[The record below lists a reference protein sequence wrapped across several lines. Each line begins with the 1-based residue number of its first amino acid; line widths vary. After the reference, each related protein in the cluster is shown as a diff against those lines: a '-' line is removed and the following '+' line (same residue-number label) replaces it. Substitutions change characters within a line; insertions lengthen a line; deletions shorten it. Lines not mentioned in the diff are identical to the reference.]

1 MVWNEV
7 EDHPQTSS
15 MRRRNKIA
23 QISLTAEIW
32 SNLKVIGDGVP
43 EILGRSSGDRREP
56 ERRNAQCAKLIQPG
70 DDIDQTAWPE
80 PKRID
85 AIDDRCIDPGRVLPF
100 EINCFRPSIPHPERR
115 RAFVDPAYRIDH
127 TYRGV
132 IFPVDRWS
140 SELNAFSLCG
150 ETDERTGTTLAGSP
164 LVSNDRRSAGRG
176 NFAHARVQHSTAGCH
191 GGICPRF
198 RRVLDPNSPL

>member
-15 MRRRNKIA
+15 MRSVDKIA
-23 QISLTAEIW
+23 QISLTADFW
-32 SNLKVIGDGVP
+32 TNLKVIGDGVP
-43 EILGRSSGDRREP
+43 EILGRSSSDRRKP
-56 ERRNAQCAKLIQPG
+56 ERRNAQPTKLVQPG

-85 AIDDRCIDPGRVLPF
+85 AIDDRCIDPARVLPF
-100 EINCFRPSIPHPERR
+100 KIDCFCPSNPHPKRR
-115 RAFVDPAYRIDH
+115 RAFVEPSYRIDH

-132 IFPVDRWS
+132 IFAIDRWS

-150 ETDERTGTTLAGSP
+150 ETDERTGTTRAGSP
-164 LVSNDRRSAGRG
+164 L
-176 NFAHARVQHSTAGCH
+176 
-191 GGICPRF
+191 
-198 RRVLDPNSPL
+198 